1 MPLYEWTPAYSVQ
14 VTEFDNHHK
23 KLFSL
28 INDLHEAMKNR
39 TGKETLAKIL
49 EELANYVNYHFKEE
63 EKAMVATGYP
73 EYKKHLDAHNQ
84 LRQKVKEINQKF
96 LEEKVVTME
105 TYNLLK
111 SWIETHIMVEDKK
124 YGVHFRNIG
133 YSR

>member
-39 TGKETLAKIL
+39 CGKEALEKIL

-63 EKAMVATGYP
+63 EKAMIATGYP

-84 LRQKVKEINQKF
+84 LRKKVKEINQK
-96 LEEKVVTME
+96 LIEEKVVTME

-124 YGVHFRNIG
+124 YGAYFRNIG